1 MPYLKCVPCRIRLDE
16 AGPEADLFEGMC
28 PICAI
33 PLEPAVELAELVGFR
48 SFDLSQANR
57 SLEMPADARA
67 FSNVRGR
74 RSTTRFMIWA
84 DLLRSLVVGQHYVR
98 NFVRCRPFPMM
109 PCVRHANA
117 FARRA

>member
-1 MPYLKCVPCRIRLDE
+1 MLSWPSHLREGALVPYLKCVPCRIRLDE

-57 SLEMPADARA
+57 SLEMPADART
-67 FSNVRGR
+67 
-74 RSTTRFMIWA
+74 RSVERVQDVMA
-84 DLLRSLVVGQHYVR
+84 HRDAAVSRLRIE
-98 NFVRCRPFPMM
+98 PIP
-109 PCVRHANA
+109 
-117 FARRA
+117 